1 MSIEKRL
8 AAIEHRNEE
17 KHRVPVVIAEL
28 QPGGRYSWQGKTY
41 TQEELDRLQRKNRAT
56 LIIDDVIGIAR
67 ENEKAI
73 NQ

>member
-1 MSIEKRL
+1 MSIEKRI

-41 TQEELDRLQRKNRAT
+41 TQEELDKIQRKNRAA

-67 ENEKAI
+67 GGLKPLK
-73 NQ
+73 Q